1 MPAPIFCDGTFPL
14 GLVQARNVYM
24 FATASPLLK
33 VTCESTVYTQQRSCL
48 PSGAWSAWDPVRL
61 GYGQYASCTNDGPS
75 VIPTAGPTP
84 VVTPQPV
91 NPLEIRKAR
100 LWKNCT
106 SQTPG
111 KYQGCAAKVYCA
123 SGSSRA
129 DGCIESLQSTAVYPY
144 QTTRGS
150 VCDQAGS
157 ICQNPQGLV
166 FECRANVTFNE
177 ATDHKCPP

>member
-1 MPAPIFCDGTFPL
+1 
-14 GLVQARNVYM
+14 M